1 MAVSSLSP
9 AAIPLRFGGT
19 FLFVVTTSYLG
30 VFLMP
35 DGFTAENI
43 PELVT
48 LILIGCAHLYLLIR
62 AYYSLRISGFIVFTL
77 VYGLLAYYLM
87 ANLGLDV
94 GLGGLPWLIIVYL
107 TLLYG
112 YGLSYNHIDAALSGL
127 LHTRDT

>member
-1 MAVSSLSP
+1 MAISSLSP

-19 FLFVVTTSYLG
+19 FLFVVSTSYLG
-30 VFLMP
+30 TFLMP

-62 AYYSLRISGFIVFTL
+62 AFHSLKVTGCIVFTL

-87 ANLGLDV
+87 ANFGLDV
-94 GLGGLPWLIIVYL
+94 GLGSLTWFIIIYL
-107 TLLYG
+107 TLIYG
-112 YGLSYNHIDAALSGL
+112 YGLSFNHIDTALAGL
-127 LHTRDT
+127 LHVRGT

>member
-1 MAVSSLSP
+1 MAVATFSP

-19 FLFVVTTSYLG
+19 FVFVVMTAYLG
-30 VFLMP
+30 AFLMP
-35 DGFTAENI
+35 DRFSVDNI
-43 PELVT
+43 PEFVS

-62 AYYSLRISGFIVFTL
+62 AYYSLRMSGFLVFTL

-87 ANLGLDV
+87 QILGLGAGFGD
-94 GLGGLPWLIIVYL
+94 LPWLLIIYL

-127 LHTRDT
+127 LHTRGT

>member
-1 MAVSSLSP
+1 MAISSFSP

-30 VFLMP
+30 AFLMP
-35 DGFTAENI
+35 DGLTAENI
-43 PELVT
+43 PELVM

-87 ANLGLDV
+87 ANLGLDA
-94 GLGGLPWLIIVYL
+94 GLGGLTWLIIFYL

-127 LHTRDT
+127 LHTRGT